1 MEINNEINDET
12 NKEINNITQILNNS
26 KSHIDKTIYSYLF
39 MLMKYIFFW
48 KNGLKNKLIR
58 DDIIKKLK
66 EFTEKINKF
75 IIKREEKYI
84 KIEPLTEVYTPKN
97 FKNIINFILKQNSMF
112 VGDIMEG
119 ILIVIF
125 SYAFETSKINEFG
138 KYIYINIS
146 KLRDVSNSE
155 LLDWFKKA
163 RTIFENNELKDFKK
177 LLNDDFY
184 LNDAFVSNQ
193 KFPLIY
199 TLIKEV
205 TKLKFN
211 LININKVDKKLF
223 VYINKGKLDLIQYL
237 LNYYKSLRNISN
249 NLSMIDKDFMGNSIA
264 FVHYH
269 FFEDP
274 MAPPIKILR
283 CFLTSIYIYYQN
295 EHSPLMKYTQKD
307 KNNEDLEQI
316 PFTYS
321 LKGAFV
327 EGRFSNTII
336 SPIKI
341 EPKICHIDFGQ
352 NNIREWGLFEL
363 GKSISMNKNIKSL
376 ILKISLLR
384 SYFLDFFVC
393 GFSIY
398 DNYSIENL
406 NLSMNY
412 LKEDC
417 GYSLINL
424 LSHMK
429 NLKSLNLSA
438 NDFKGA
444 AKHIFIFLKNQY
456 RKGKSNLEKLY
467 INNCAL
473 DESSFYELGELLKS
487 KYCKLKKLSIGANIM
502 PNFVNF
508 LKKIK
513 FNRNLEDLNI
523 SKCGLK
529 NNDIDDLC
537 RIISNTNIKHLNLF
551 KNEINNFDECMNI
564 VFRTKLV
571 KKQNEIKNDEMNK
584 KYIIDKSSSLMTL
597 DLSNN
602 AFYALNDNYIYLIK
616 DLIEDNST
624 IGCLDLSHIFF
635 GPYPDKSMKQ
645 KTTKYRNAIEKDL
658 AELLKNRREKFIDL
672 SYKKYLKEV
681 GKSDYENKNKE
692 EQLNFTNIDIVNE
705 INNIIQ
711 KPDCLNND
719 SYSNKNQ
726 YAYLKEESKKIFEI
740 LKTLFVEND
749 NNEDLKIF
757 KGYKKED
764 LDSLPVQE
772 KIINKLIDY
781 IKYER
786 DKKELN
792 EYNIDLIDKNL
803 ILI

>member
-1 MEINNEINDET
+1 MELSNLS
-12 NKEINNITQILNNS
+12 QILVNS

-39 MLMKYIFFW
+39 MLTKYIFFW
-48 KNGLKNKLIR
+48 KNGIKDKGIR
-58 DDIIKKLK
+58 DNILTKLQL
-66 EFTEKINKF
+66 FTEKINKF
-75 IIKREEKYI
+75 IIKKEEKFI

-97 FKNIINFILKQNSMF
+97 FKNIISFILKQNSMYA
-112 VGDIMEG
+112 GDIMEG
-119 ILIVIF
+119 ILIIIF

-138 KYIYINIS
+138 KYIYINIA
-146 KLRDVSNSE
+146 KLRDVSNTE

-163 RTIFENNELKDFKK
+163 RTIFENAEMKDFKK
-177 LLNDDFY
+177 LLYEDYY
-184 LNDAFVSNQ
+184 LNDVISSNY
-193 KFPLIY
+193 KYPLIH

-211 LININKVDKKLF
+211 LININKGNNKTF
-223 VYINKGKLDLIQYL
+223 EYINNGKLDLIKYL
-237 LNYYKSLRNISN
+237 LTYYKSLKNISN

-264 FVHYH
+264 FIHFY

-274 MAPPIKILR
+274 KIPPIKILR
-283 CFLTSIYIYYQN
+283 CFFTSVYIYYQN
-295 EHSPLMKYTQKD
+295 EHSPLMAYGVPYIKKYKSD
-307 KNNEDLEQI
+307 EELDEI

-341 EPKICHIDFGQ
+341 EPKICHINFGQ

-384 SYFLDFFVC
+384 SYFLDFFVS

-412 LKEDC
+412 IKEDC

-424 LSHMK
+424 LSHIK
-429 NLKSLNLSA
+429 NLKTLNLSA
-438 NDFKGA
+438 NDLKGGA
-444 AKHIFIFLKNQY
+444 RHIFVFLKNQY
-456 RKGKSNLEKLY
+456 RKGKSKLENLY

-487 KYCKLKKLSIGANIM
+487 KFCKLKKLSIGANIV
-502 PNFVNF
+502 PNMVNF

-513 FNRNLEDLNI
+513 FNRNLEDINI

-529 NNDIDDLC
+529 NKDTDDLC
-537 RIISNTNIKHLNLF
+537 KIISNSNIKHLNLF
-551 KNEINNFDECMNI
+551 KNELNNFDDCMNI

-571 KKQNEIKNDEMNK
+571 QKKNEIKKDEINK
-584 KYIIDKSSSLMTL
+584 DYIIDKNSTLMTL

-602 AFYALNDNYIYLIK
+602 AFYSLNDNYIYLIK
-616 DLIEDNST
+616 NLIEDNST

-635 GPYPDKSMKQ
+635 GPYPDKSMKP

-658 AELLKNRREKFIDL
+658 ADTLIKRKEKFSDL
-672 SYKKYLKEV
+672 SYKKRLKEI
-681 GKSDYENKNKE
+681 GLEDYKNKKGE
-692 EQLNFTNIDIVNE
+692 EKLNFTTETINNE
-705 INNIIQ
+705 IKKIIQ
-711 KPDCLNND
+711 KPDDLNYD

-726 YAYLKEESKKIFEI
+726 DLYLKDQSSKIYEI
-740 LKTLFVEND
+740 LKELKKNNV

-757 KGYKKED
+757 AGLTLED
-764 LDSLPVQE
+764 LNSPQIKDDFVN
-772 KIINKLIDY
+772 KIVDY
-781 IKYER
+781 IKYKR
-786 DKKELN
+786 DKEELTK
-792 EYNIDLIDKNL
+792 YNHDLNDKNL